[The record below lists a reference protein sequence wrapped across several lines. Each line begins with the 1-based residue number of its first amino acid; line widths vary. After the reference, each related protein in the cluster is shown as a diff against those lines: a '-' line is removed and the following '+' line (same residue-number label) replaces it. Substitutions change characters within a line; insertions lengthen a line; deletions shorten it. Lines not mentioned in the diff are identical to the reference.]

1 VNIQFKVRNT
11 QSSGAGSITVKAT
24 EFTPTTGPKIASGSM
39 TYSCSAPSVGAACSG
54 TQTLSTTSTTPVV
67 TFPASACTGAG
78 CPGTSP
84 QSVQVLFTLA
94 NSTQYKTGTY
104 SAGLTFT
111 ISAT

>member
-1 VNIQFKVRNT
+1 LGT
-11 QSSGAGSITVKAT
+11 
-24 EFTPTTGPKIASGSM
+24 
-39 TYSCSAPSVGAACSG
+39 ACSG

-84 QSVQVLFTLA
+84 QSVQVHFTLV